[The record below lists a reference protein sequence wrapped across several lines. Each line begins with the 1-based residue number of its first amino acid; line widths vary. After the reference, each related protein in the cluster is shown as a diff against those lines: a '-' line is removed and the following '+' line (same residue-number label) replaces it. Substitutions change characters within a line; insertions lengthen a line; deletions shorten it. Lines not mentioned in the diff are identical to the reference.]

1 MTPFAAKLRNGD
13 SFLGL
18 GLSEVELLRLKSG
31 GHTVVNLDSIGVGL
45 WIKESDGSRRFI
57 QPRDSKI
64 VLIAG
69 DTNADIGE
77 FLRIELK

>member
-1 MTPFAAKLRNGD
+1 MVD
-13 SFLGL
+13 
-18 GLSEVELLRLKSG
+18 LS
-31 GHTVVNLDSIGVGL
+31 SIGVGL
-45 WIKESDGSRRFI
+45 WIKEADGSRRFI

-77 FLRIELK
+77 FLQVELK

>member
-1 MTPFAAKLRNGD
+1 MPFAAKLRNGE

-18 GLSEVELLRLKSG
+18 GIGDDDFIKIKTGHPIVIDLSSV
-31 GHTVVNLDSIGVGL
+31 GVGL
-45 WIKESDGSRRFI
+45 WVKEADGSRSFV

-69 DTNADIGE
+69 DTTEDISE
-77 FLRIELK
+77 FLRVDLP